1 MTADMAVVRGDTLTF
16 DLTLDITI
24 DGTPVDDLT
33 DWAPVCQF
41 RTGTESSSF
50 VAPAMTVD
58 ATVCSFALTSTAT
71 AEMTAGE
78 WLWDVQVTDPDAD
91 EGLGV
96 YTWPP
101 AVDDDGNPM
110 PRKTLL
116 VAPDVARPVV
126 ED

>member
-1 MTADMAVVRGDTLTF
+1 MTADMAVVRGDTLTYNV
-16 DLTLDITI
+16 TLDITI

-41 RTGTESSSF
+41 RTFTESSSF
-50 VAPAMTVD
+50 VAPAMTVVG
-58 ATVCSFALTSTAT
+58 TVCSFALTAAIT
-71 AEMTAGE
+71 AEMRAGE
-78 WLWDVQVTDPDAD
+78 WVWDVQVTDPDAD
-91 EGLGV
+91 EGLGT

-101 AVDDDGNPM
+101 AVDDDGNQA
-110 PRKTLL
+110 PRKSLL

>member
-24 DGTPVDDLT
+24 DGTPVDDLA
-33 DWAPVCQF
+33 DWEPVCPF

-50 VAPAMTVD
+50 VAPALTV
-58 ATVCSFALTSTAT
+58 AGTVCSFALTSPTT

-78 WLWDVQVTDPDAD
+78 WLWDVQVTNPDAD
-91 EGLGV
+91 PGLGT

-101 AVDDDGNPM
+101 AVDDDGNRA

-116 VAPDVARPVV
+116 VVPDVSRPV
-126 ED
+126 EEP